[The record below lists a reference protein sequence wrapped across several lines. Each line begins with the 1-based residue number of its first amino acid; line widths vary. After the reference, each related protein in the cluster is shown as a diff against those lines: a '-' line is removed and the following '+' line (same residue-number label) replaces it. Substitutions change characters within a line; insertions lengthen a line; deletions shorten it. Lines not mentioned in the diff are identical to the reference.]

1 MTVDRIG
8 PNARRQLMG
17 IKATWQQSQHFMLS
31 GPTGSGK
38 SEISSHLCDMRAD
51 AGGHVVVCVL
61 KPRDDETIIN
71 RYLNR
76 GYVRWKTMPKHP
88 SPWDNKVL
96 LWPDVSKAKGVTKT
110 ILAIQRSVFAPA
122 VARFIDEGKRT
133 VDIDECLYW
142 CHPQFLNMSQE
153 LAMMHSIGRSGSLT
167 MIDNMQRPADLPLII
182 YGSASQVLIGRTRE
196 EEDLKRLRK
205 LGTREGAKRLGEMI
219 ADQSKHDFTHVNID
233 ADLPAEP
240 FNLRH

>member
-1 MTVDRIG
+1 VSIALG

-17 IKATWQQSQHFMLS
+17 IKSTWKQSQHFMIS

-38 SEISSHLCDMRAD
+38 TEVSSHLCDMRAD

-76 GYVRWKTMPKHP
+76 GYVRWKKMPKNP
-88 SPWDNKVL
+88 SPWDNKAL
-96 LWPDVSKAKGVTKT
+96 LWPDVSSAKGNTKA
-110 ILAIQRSVFAPA
+110 ILEIQRSVFAPA
-122 VARFIDEGKRT
+122 VERFIHEGRRT

-142 CHPQFLNMSQE
+142 CHPGFLNMGQE
-153 LAMMHSIGRSGSLT
+153 LAMMHSIGRSGDLT

-196 EEDLKRLRK
+196 LEDLKRLSK
-205 LGTREGAKRLGEMI
+205 LSTREGSKRLGEMI
-219 ADQSKHDFTHVNID
+219 ADQTKHDFTHVNID
-233 ADLPAEP
+233 ADRPAEP
-240 FNLRH
+240 FNLKH